1 MTSASVPSDLIHF
14 TTHENFT
21 TRLVLATLSGKSI
34 KISNIRSDSLNPGL
48 EDYEISFLRL
58 LESVTNGSVIEIS
71 YTGTSL
77 IYRPGLITGGSFS
90 HNCPTSKSVSY
101 FIIPMLMLAPFSKK
115 KFSIVFKGLTSNKNE
130 VGLDFIKWGFIPLM
144 DKFGIKDVELHTLKR
159 GSYPN
164 AGGEVHLIVN
174 SLIPQ
179 PVTTHILEIPNIS
192 SIRGI
197 AWCTRVSPSVV
208 NRLVDA
214 SRSVLRQTGCEVNIT
229 TDVWRGENS
238 GKSPG
243 FGLTLFTE
251 SKKSP
256 LRYIID
262 DVAKSGETPEDLA
275 EQLSYRFLELI
286 ENSACAPRSQLD
298 MAFIFMVIG
307 KEDIGRFIINK
318 NQIDSNLIQLMRDIK
333 ILFNTEFYFQEDDEY
348 DNTLIATCK
357 GIGFT
362 NASKKIA

>member
-1 MTSASVPSDLIHF
+1 MSNTANSIIHF
-14 TTHENFT
+14 STHENFT

-77 IYRPGLITGGSFS
+77 IYRPGLITGGSFT
-90 HNCPTSKSVSY
+90 HNCPTNKSISY
-101 FIIPMLMLAPFSKK
+101 FIIPMLLLAPFSKK
-115 KFSIVFKGLTSNKNE
+115 KFSIIFNGLTSIKGE

-164 AGGEVHLIVN
+164 AGGEVHLLVN
-174 SLIPQ
+174 SLIAQ
-179 PVTTHILEIPNIS
+179 PITIHMLEIPNIS

-208 NRLVDA
+208 NRLVDS
-214 SRSVLRQTGCEVNIT
+214 SRQVLRNTGCEVNIT

-251 SKKSP
+251 SKKSQ

-262 DVAKSGETPEDLA
+262 DVASSGETPEDLA
-275 EQLSYRFLELI
+275 ESLSYQFLEII
-286 ENSACAPRSQLD
+286 ENSAAIPRFLLD

-318 NQIDSNLIQLMRDIK
+318 NQIDNHLVQLLRDIK
-333 ILFNTEFYFQEDDEY
+333 TMFNTEFYFQEDDQY
-348 DNTLIATCK
+348 DDVLIATCK
-357 GIGFT
+357 GVGFN
-362 NASKKIA
+362 NASKKIS

>member
-1 MTSASVPSDLIHF
+1 MSTTTPLIHF
-14 TTHENFT
+14 STHEKFT

-34 KISNIRSDSLNPGL
+34 KISNIRSDALNPGL

-58 LESVTNGSVIEIS
+58 LESVTNGSIIEIS

-90 HNCPTSKSVSY
+90 HNCPSSRSVSY

-115 KFSIVFKGLTSNKNE
+115 KFSIVFRGLTSNKNE

-144 DKFGIKDVELHTLKR
+144 DKFGIRDVELHTLKR

-179 PVTTHILEIPNIS
+179 PITVHMLEIPNIS
-192 SIRGI
+192 SVRGI

-208 NRLVDA
+208 NRLVDSA
-214 SRSVLRQTGCEVNIT
+214 RSVLRVTGCEVNIT

-256 LRYIID
+256 LRYILD
-262 DVAKSGETPEDLA
+262 DVAENGETPEDLA
-275 EQLSYRFLELI
+275 EALSYSFLELI
-286 ENSACAPRSQLD
+286 ENSGCVPRSQLE

-307 KEDIGRFIINK
+307 KEDIGRLIVNRD
-318 NQIDSNLIQLMRDIK
+318 QIDSGLVKLMRDIK
-333 ILFNTEFYFQEDDEY
+333 SLFNTEFYFQEDDEY
-348 DNTLIATCK
+348 DNALIATCK

>member
-1 MTSASVPSDLIHF
+1 MSGSKELTHF

-48 EDYEISFLRL
+48 VDSEISFLRL
-58 LESVTNGSVIEIS
+58 LESVTNGSIIEIS

-77 IYRPGLITGGSFS
+77 IYRPGLITGGSFT
-90 HNCPTSKSVSY
+90 HNCPDSKSVSY

-115 KFSIVFKGLTSNKNE
+115 KFSIVFKGLTSKKHE

-144 DKFGIKDVELHTLKR
+144 QKFGIREVELHTLKR

-164 AGGEVHLIVN
+164 GGGEVHLLVN

-179 PVTTHILEIPNIS
+179 PITVHILDIQKIS

-251 SKKSP
+251 SKKTP

-262 DVAKSGETPEDLA
+262 DVAVSGETPEDLA
-275 EQLSYRFLELI
+275 DDLSYRFLELI
-286 ENSACAPRSQLD
+286 ENSGCAPRYLLD
-298 MAFIFMVIG
+298 MAFIFMTIG
-307 KEDIGRFIINK
+307 KEDIGRFIVNK
-318 NQIDSNLIQLMRDIK
+318 EQIDSELIQLLRDIK
-333 ILFNTEFYFQEDDEY
+333 LLLNTEFYFQEDD
-348 DNTLIATCK
+348 DNDKALIATCK

>member
-1 MTSASVPSDLIHF
+1 MSGSKELTHF

-48 EDYEISFLRL
+48 VDSEISFLRL
-58 LESVTNGSVIEIS
+58 LESVTNGSIIEIS

-77 IYRPGLITGGSFS
+77 IYRPGLITGGSFT
-90 HNCPTSKSVSY
+90 HNCPDSKSVSY

-115 KFSIVFKGLTSNKNE
+115 KFSIVFKGLTSKKHE

-144 DKFGIKDVELHTLKR
+144 QKFGIREVELHTLKR

-164 AGGEVHLIVN
+164 GGGEVHLLVN

-179 PVTTHILEIPNIS
+179 PITVHILDIQKIS

-251 SKKSP
+251 SKKTP

-262 DVAKSGETPEDLA
+262 DVAISGETPEDLA
-275 EQLSYRFLELI
+275 DDLSYRFLELI
-286 ENSACAPRSQLD
+286 ENSGCAPRYLLD
-298 MAFIFMVIG
+298 MAFIFMTIG
-307 KEDIGRFIINK
+307 KEDIGRFIVNK
-318 NQIDSNLIQLMRDIK
+318 EQIDSELIQLLRDIK
-333 ILFNTEFYFQEDDEY
+333 LLLNTEFYFQEDD
-348 DNTLIATCK
+348 DNDKALIATCK

>member
-1 MTSASVPSDLIHF
+1 MSGSKELTHF

-48 EDYEISFLRL
+48 VDSEISFLRL
-58 LESVTNGSVIEIS
+58 LESVTNGSIIEIS

-77 IYRPGLITGGSFS
+77 IYRPGLITGGSFT
-90 HNCPTSKSVSY
+90 HNCPDSKSVSY

-115 KFSIVFKGLTSNKNE
+115 KFSIKHE

-144 DKFGIKDVELHTLKR
+144 QKFGIREVELHTLKR

-164 AGGEVHLIVN
+164 GGGEVHLLVN

-179 PVTTHILEIPNIS
+179 PITVHILDIQKIS

-251 SKKSP
+251 SKKTP

-262 DVAKSGETPEDLA
+262 DVAVSGETPEDLA
-275 EQLSYRFLELI
+275 DDLSYRFLELI
-286 ENSACAPRSQLD
+286 ENSGCAPRYLLD
-298 MAFIFMVIG
+298 MAFIFMTIG
-307 KEDIGRFIINK
+307 KEDIGRFIVNK
-318 NQIDSNLIQLMRDIK
+318 EQIDSELIQLLRDIK
-333 ILFNTEFYFQEDDEY
+333 LLFNTEFYFQEDD
-348 DNTLIATCK
+348 DNDKALIATCK

>member
-1 MTSASVPSDLIHF
+1 MSAVSNSLIHF
-14 TTHENFT
+14 STHENFT
-21 TRLVLATLSGKSI
+21 SRLVQATLSGKSI
-34 KISNIRSDSLNPGL
+34 KISNIRSDALNPGL

-58 LESVTNGSVIEIS
+58 LESVTNGSIIEIS

-77 IYRPGLITGGSFS
+77 IYRPGLITGGSFA
-90 HNCPTSKSVSY
+90 HNCPTSKCVSF

-144 DKFGIKDVELHTLKR
+144 DKFGIRDVELHTLKR

-179 PVTTHILEIPNIS
+179 PITVHVLDIPNIS

-214 SRSVLRQTGCEVNIT
+214 SRTVLRQTGCEVNIT

-251 SKKSP
+251 SKKSS

-262 DVAKSGETPEDLA
+262 DVAQSGETPEDLSTSLA
-275 EQLSYRFLELI
+275 YNFLELI
-286 ENSACAPRSQLD
+286 ENSGAAPRFVLD

-307 KEDIGRFIINK
+307 KEDIGRFIVNK
-318 NQIDSNLIQLMRDIK
+318 NQIDAHLVQHMRDIK
-333 ILFNTEFYFQEDDEY
+333 TLFNTEFFFQEDDQYE
-348 DNTLIATCK
+348 DAVIATCK

-362 NASKKIA
+362 NSSKKIA

>member
-1 MTSASVPSDLIHF
+1 MSGSKELTHF

-48 EDYEISFLRL
+48 VDSEISFLRL
-58 LESVTNGSVIEIS
+58 LESVTNGSIIEIS

-77 IYRPGLITGGSFS
+77 IYRPGLITGGSFT
-90 HNCPTSKSVSY
+90 HNCPDSKSVSY

-115 KFSIVFKGLTSNKNE
+115 KFSIVFKGLTSKKHE
-130 VGLDFIKWGFIPLM
+130 VGLDFMKWGFIPLM
-144 DKFGIKDVELHTLKR
+144 QKFGIREVELHTLKR

-164 AGGEVHLIVN
+164 GGGEVHLLVN

-179 PVTTHILEIPNIS
+179 PITVHILDIQKIS

-251 SKKSP
+251 SKKTP

-262 DVAKSGETPEDLA
+262 DVAVSGETPEDLA
-275 EQLSYRFLELI
+275 DDLSYRFLELI
-286 ENSACAPRSQLD
+286 ENSGCAPRYLLD
-298 MAFIFMVIG
+298 MAFIFMTIG
-307 KEDIGRFIINK
+307 KEDIGRFIVNK
-318 NQIDSNLIQLMRDIK
+318 EQIDSELIQLLRDIK
-333 ILFNTEFYFQEDDEY
+333 LLFNTEFYFQEDD
-348 DNTLIATCK
+348 DNDKALIATCK

>member
-1 MTSASVPSDLIHF
+1 MTSSKEILHF
-14 TTHENFT
+14 STHENFT

-34 KISNIRSDSLNPGL
+34 KISNIRSDALNPGL
-48 EDYEISFLRL
+48 VDYEISFLRL
-58 LESVTNGSVIEIS
+58 LESVTNGSIIEIS

-77 IYRPGLITGGSFS
+77 IYRPGLIIGGSFS
-90 HNCPTSKSVSY
+90 HNCPTSKSLSY

-115 KFSIVFKGLTSNKNE
+115 KFSIIFKGLTSNKNE

-144 DKFGIKDVELHTLKR
+144 DKFGIRDVELHTLKR
-159 GSYPN
+159 GSFPN
-164 AGGEVHLIVN
+164 AGGEVHLLVN

-179 PVTTHILEIPNIS
+179 PITIHLLDIPNIS

-208 NRLVDA
+208 NRLVDSA
-214 SRSVLRQTGCEVNIT
+214 RGVLRQTGCEVNIT

-243 FGLTLFTE
+243 FGITLFTE

-256 LRYIID
+256 LRYILD
-262 DVAKSGETPEDLA
+262 DVAQPGETPEDLA

-286 ENSACAPRSQLD
+286 ENSASAPRYLLD

-318 NQIDSNLIQLMRDIK
+318 NQIDADLVQLMRDINT
-333 ILFNTEFYFQEDDEY
+333 LFNTEFYFQEDDTY
-348 DNTLIATCK
+348 DDALIATCK
-357 GIGFT
+357 GVGFT

>member
-1 MTSASVPSDLIHF
+1 MSAVSKEIFHF
-14 TTHENFT
+14 STHENFT
-21 TRLVLATLSGKSI
+21 TRLVLATLSGKAI

-48 EDYEISFLRL
+48 EDSEISFLRL

-90 HNCPTSKSVSY
+90 HDCPVSKSLSY
-101 FIIPMLMLAPFSKK
+101 YIIPMLMLAPFSKK
-115 KFSIVFKGLTSNKNE
+115 KFSIVFKGLTSNKDE
-130 VGLDFIKWGFIPLM
+130 IGLDFIKWGFIPLM

-159 GSYPN
+159 GSFPN
-164 AGGEVHLIVN
+164 AGGEVHLLVN

-179 PVTTHILEIPNIS
+179 PVTIHMLNIEKIA

-214 SRSVLRQTGCEVNIT
+214 ARDVLRSTGCEVNIT

-256 LRYIID
+256 LRYILD
-262 DVAKSGETPEDLA
+262 DVAQSGETPEDIA
-275 EQLSYRFLELI
+275 EALSYRFLELI
-286 ENSACAPRSQLD
+286 ENSGCAPRELLD
-298 MAFIFMVIG
+298 MAFIFMTIG

-318 NQIDSNLIQLMRDIK
+318 NQIDASLVQLMRDIK
-333 ILFNTEFYFQEDDEY
+333 VLFNTEFYFQEDDDIE
-348 DNTLIATCK
+348 DALIATCK
-357 GIGFT
+357 GVGFT
-362 NASKKIA
+362 NASKKIS

>member
-1 MTSASVPSDLIHF
+1 MSGSKELTHF

-48 EDYEISFLRL
+48 VDSEISFLRL
-58 LESVTNGSVIEIS
+58 LESVTNGSIIEIS

-77 IYRPGLITGGSFS
+77 IYRPGLITGGSFT
-90 HNCPTSKSVSY
+90 HNCPDSKSVSY

-115 KFSIVFKGLTSNKNE
+115 KFSIVFKGLTSKKHE

-144 DKFGIKDVELHTLKR
+144 QKFGIREVELHTLKR

-164 AGGEVHLIVN
+164 GGGEVHLLVN

-179 PVTTHILEIPNIS
+179 PITVHILDIQKIS

-251 SKKSP
+251 SKKTP

-262 DVAKSGETPEDLA
+262 DVAVSGETPEDLA
-275 EQLSYRFLELI
+275 DDLSYRFLELI
-286 ENSACAPRSQLD
+286 ENSGCAPRYLLD
-298 MAFIFMVIG
+298 MAFIFMTIG
-307 KEDIGRFIINK
+307 KEDIGRFIVNK
-318 NQIDSNLIQLMRDIK
+318 EQIDSELIQLLRDIK
-333 ILFNTEFYFQEDDEY
+333 LLFNTEFYFQEDN
-348 DNTLIATCK
+348 DNDKALIATCK

>member
-1 MTSASVPSDLIHF
+1 MSGSKELTHF

-48 EDYEISFLRL
+48 VDSEISFLRL
-58 LESVTNGSVIEIS
+58 LESVTNGSIIEIS

-77 IYRPGLITGGSFS
+77 IYRPGLITGGSFT
-90 HNCPTSKSVSY
+90 HNCPDSKSVSY

-115 KFSIVFKGLTSNKNE
+115 KFSIVFKGLTSKKHE

-144 DKFGIKDVELHTLKR
+144 QKFGIREVELHTLKR

-164 AGGEVHLIVN
+164 GGGEVHLLVN

-179 PVTTHILEIPNIS
+179 PITVHILDIQKIS

-251 SKKSP
+251 SKKTP

-262 DVAKSGETPEDLA
+262 EVAISGETPEDLA
-275 EQLSYRFLELI
+275 DDLSYRFLELI
-286 ENSACAPRSQLD
+286 ENSGCAPRYLLD
-298 MAFIFMVIG
+298 MAFIFMTIG
-307 KEDIGRFIINK
+307 KEDIGRFIVNK
-318 NQIDSNLIQLMRDIK
+318 EQIDSELIQLLRDIK
-333 ILFNTEFYFQEDDEY
+333 LLFNTEFYFQEDD
-348 DNTLIATCK
+348 DNDKALIATCK

>member
-1 MTSASVPSDLIHF
+1 MSTASKELLHF
-14 TTHENFT
+14 STHENFT
-21 TRLVLATLSGKSI
+21 TRLVLSTLSGKSI

-48 EDYEISFLRL
+48 LDYEVSFLRL

-77 IYRPGLITGGSFS
+77 IYRPGLITGGSFT
-90 HNCPTSKSVSY
+90 HNCPTSKSLTY
-101 FIIPMLMLAPFSKK
+101 FIVPMMMLAPFSKK

-130 VGLDFIKWGFIPLM
+130 IGLDFIKWGFIPLM

-164 AGGEVHLIVN
+164 AGGEVHLLVN

-179 PVTTHILEIPNIS
+179 PITIHQLTIEKIA

-208 NRLVDA
+208 NRLVDSA
-214 SRSVLRQTGCEVNIT
+214 RDVLRATGCEVNIT
-229 TDVWRGENS
+229 TDVWRGETS

-251 SKKSP
+251 SKKTP
-256 LRYIID
+256 LRYILD
-262 DVAKSGETPEDLA
+262 DVAESGETPEDLA
-275 EQLSYRFLELI
+275 ESLAYRFLELI
-286 ENSACAPRSQLD
+286 ENSGCVPRELLD
-298 MAFIFMVIG
+298 MAFIFMTIG

-318 NQIDSNLIQLMRDIK
+318 NQIDASLVQTLRDIK
-333 ILFNTEFYFQEDDEY
+333 ALFNTEFYFQEDEDIE
-348 DNTLIATCK
+348 DALIATCK
-357 GIGFT
+357 GVGFT